1 MLSNILLHTDCFFEP
16 NLSNDEQLLALNS
29 EILRILHLLSKHFHV
44 GWREVEDSQCPTHC
58 SLRAVIGLNGFVN
71 WSAWTGWWR
80 FFPVFHSNFSEYCTF
95 CGNTFKWGWRCS
107 LYSVLGCLL
116 LWVKFVCPWT
126 MDYGF
131 MTWKSSATAKYC
143 TLLRETFRFGW
154 GLEVHV
160 VIVILVILQEVE
172 TTELTMRVK

>member
-1 MLSNILLHTDCFFEP
+1 MDSFIKNLPHYLSCGQYLSNRQTVLIWKNMSPC
-16 NLSNDEQLLALNS
+16 
-29 EILRILHLLSKHFHV
+29 
-44 GWREVEDSQCPTHC
+44 VEDSQCPTHC

-95 CGNTFKWGWRCS
+95 CANTIKWGWRCS
-107 LYSVLGCLL
+107 LCSVLGCLL

-126 MDYGF
+126 MDYRF